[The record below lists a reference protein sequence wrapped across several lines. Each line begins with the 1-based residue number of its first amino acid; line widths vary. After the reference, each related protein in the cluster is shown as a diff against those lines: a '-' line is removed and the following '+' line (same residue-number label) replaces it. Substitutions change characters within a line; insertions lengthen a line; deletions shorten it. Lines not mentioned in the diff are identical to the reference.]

1 MKKLIIYTLPILSM
15 MIFSSCQ
22 NKAAETEKKS
32 PFCLTDTLVKNAMI
46 DEVKMETVKNVI
58 ALSGKIE
65 ANEDKWVKVYPVV
78 GGIVE
83 ELKVQLGD
91 HVTRGQVLAV

>member
-1 MKKLIIYTLPILSM
+1 MKSGKLCLFISLVTLTLG
-15 MIFSSCQ
+15 SCN
-22 NKAAETEKKS
+22 NKAAEPAKRS
-32 PFCLTDTLVKNAMI
+32 QFCLTDTLQNKAVI
-46 DEVKMETVKNVI
+46 DTVKMETVKNVI

-65 ANEDKWVKVYPVV
+65 ANEDKWIKVYPVV